1 MGKNNLRQII
11 TFMGAVLAYMMGSG
25 FATGQELLQYYVS
38 YGYKSILV
46 GATLAAILIFA
57 NWGFARAGHQG
68 GFSKG
73 SEIFTYYCGGQ
84 VGKIF
89 DWFTTL
95 FCFMSFIVML
105 AGAGSTLEQ
114 QYRLPLI
121 IGIIAM
127 AVFAALTV
135 SCGLNSLVEIIGK
148 VGPVLAVC
156 VLLIGITTLICHGGN
171 IEPNMAR
178 IDSGE
183 LPLLK
188 ASENWFLAGI
198 SNGGMSL
205 LILAG
210 FMAKLGSTN
219 KLGPLM
225 AGQTMG
231 ILLYAIISVLIGFAL
246 ISQVDFIAGAQI
258 PNLVLANDISPI
270 LGYLFGLVIFAA
282 IYTTACPLL
291 WTTASRI
298 AQEGTFTFKL
308 ITCIL
313 AIVGVLLAVSVPFD
327 ILINYIYVLNGY
339 GGAIFLLFMIF
350 KESLSGVGHLRDKI
364 LGKSS
369 RQPPKHKG

>member
-1 MGKNNLRQII
+1 MGKNNWRQII

-38 YGYKSILV
+38 YGYQGILV
-46 GATLAAILIFA
+46 GITLAAILIFA
-57 NWGFARAGHQG
+57 NWGFAKTGHQE
-68 GFSKG
+68 GFNKG
-73 SEIFTYYCGGQ
+73 SEIFNYYCGEKT
-84 VGKIF
+84 GKIF

-121 IGIIAM
+121 IGVIAM
-127 AVFAALTV
+127 AIFAALTV

-148 VGPVLAVC
+148 VGPLLAIC
-156 VLLIGITTLICHGGN
+156 VFLIGIATLVCHGGN
-171 IEPNMAR
+171 IEPNILR

-188 ASENWFLAGI
+188 AANNWFFAGI
-198 SNGGMSL
+198 SNAGMSL

-210 FMAKLGSTN
+210 FMTQLGRDTN
-219 KLGPLM
+219 PLRPLM
-225 AGQTMG
+225 SGQALG
-231 ILLYAIISVLIGFAL
+231 ILLYAVISVLIGFAL
-246 ISQVDFIAGAQI
+246 TSQVDLIAGAQI
-258 PNLVLANDISPI
+258 PNLLLANNISPV

-298 AQEGTFTFKL
+298 AKEGSVTFQLVTY
-308 ITCIL
+308 IL
-313 AIVGVLLAVSVPFD
+313 SIVGVVLALSIPFD

-339 GGAIFLLFMIF
+339 GGAIFFCFMLFR
-350 KESLSGVGHLRDKI
+350 ESCRGLSRLWNRAW
-364 LGKSS
+364 
-369 RQPPKHKG
+369 RNRYPPPR